1 MPAAPGRSP
10 APEGSPQGSTP
21 AASRP
26 VLVTRPA
33 GRGEHLV
40 QLLAEA
46 GLLAEHVPLTHLVP
60 TRSAELETARA
71 ELAAGVFTH
80 LVVTSRTAAE
90 CLADG
95 GATTVPEGSA
105 VAVPEGTEVVAVGEG
120 TAAALARIGIRTT
133 LVAEGSGAA
142 LVAAMPPAASGALV
156 LFPASAAASRTVPEG
171 LRDKGYRVREVE
183 SYRPAPLEAPPAVSA
198 GLPSGRY
205 AAVVLTSPMIAR
217 HAAELGVHPSTAI
230 VTIGEPTSDAART
243 AGLSPTRQAAEPSDE
258 ALVAAVLAAL
268 AAPEAPAALAPEGSS
283 APASGGSPATGRAA
297 SSAAPSQS
305 PSALPPKE
313 TR

>member
-1 MPAAPGRSP
+1 MSAVPGRSP
-10 APEGSPQGSTP
+10 APEGSPPGIPP
-21 AASRP
+21 AAPRP

-40 QLLAEA
+40 HLLAQA
-46 GLLAEHVPLTHLVP
+46 GLHAEHVPLTHLVP

-90 CLADG
+90 CLADD
-95 GATTVPEGSA
+95 GATP
-105 VAVPEGTEVVAVGEG
+105 VPEGTEVVAVGEG
-120 TAAALARIGIRTT
+120 TAAALARVGIRATR
-133 LVAEGSGAA
+133 VADGSGAA
-142 LVAAMPPAASGALV
+142 LVAAMPPAAPGAAV
-156 LFPASAAASRTVPEG
+156 LFPASAAAARTVPEG

-183 SYRPAPLEAPPAVSA
+183 AYRPAPLEAPPAVSA

-205 AAVVLTSPMIAR
+205 AAIVLTSPMIAR

-230 VTIGEPTSDAART
+230 VTIGEPTSAAART
-243 AGLSPTRQAAEPSDE
+243 AGLAPACQAAEPSDE
-258 ALVAAVLAAL
+258 ALVAAVRAAL
-268 AAPEAPAALAPEGSS
+268 DAPSATAPDGP
-283 APASGGSPATGRAA
+283 
-297 SSAAPSQS
+297 SAAPSPS

-313 TR
+313 SR

>member
-1 MPAAPGRSP
+1 MSAVPGRSP
-10 APEGSPQGSTP
+10 APEGSPPGIPP
-21 AASRP
+21 AAPRP

-40 QLLAEA
+40 HLLAQA
-46 GLLAEHVPLTHLVP
+46 GLHAEHVPLTHLVP

-90 CLADG
+90 CLADD
-95 GATTVPEGSA
+95 GATP
-105 VAVPEGTEVVAVGEG
+105 VPEGTEVVAVGEG
-120 TAAALARIGIRTT
+120 TAAALARVGIRATR
-133 LVAEGSGAA
+133 VADGSGAA
-142 LVAAMPPAASGALV
+142 LVAAMPPAAPGAAV
-156 LFPASAAASRTVPEG
+156 LFPASAAAARTVPEG

-183 SYRPAPLEAPPAVSA
+183 AYRPAPLEAPPTVSA

-205 AAVVLTSPMIAR
+205 AAIVLTSPMIAR

-230 VTIGEPTSDAART
+230 VTIGEPTSAAART
-243 AGLSPTRQAAEPSDE
+243 AGLAPACQAAEPSDE
-258 ALVAAVLAAL
+258 ALVAAVRAAL
-268 AAPEAPAALAPEGSS
+268 DAPSATAPDGP
-283 APASGGSPATGRAA
+283 
-297 SSAAPSQS
+297 SAAPSPS

>member
-1 MPAAPGRSP
+1 MSAVPGRSP
-10 APEGSPQGSTP
+10 APEGSPPGIPP
-21 AASRP
+21 AAPRP

-40 QLLAEA
+40 HLLAQA
-46 GLLAEHVPLTHLVP
+46 GLHAEHVPLTHLVP

-90 CLADG
+90 CLADD
-95 GATTVPEGSA
+95 GATP
-105 VAVPEGTEVVAVGEG
+105 VPEGTEVVAVGEG
-120 TAAALARIGIRTT
+120 TAAALARVGIRAPR
-133 LVAEGSGAA
+133 VADGSGAA
-142 LVAAMPPAASGALV
+142 LVAAMPPAAPGAAV
-156 LFPASAAASRTVPEG
+156 LFPASAAAARTVPEG

-183 SYRPAPLEAPPAVSA
+183 AYRPAPLEAPPAVSA

-205 AAVVLTSPMIAR
+205 AAIVLTSPMIAR

-230 VTIGEPTSDAART
+230 VTIGEPTSAAART
-243 AGLSPTRQAAEPSDE
+243 AGLAPACQAAEPSDE
-258 ALVAAVLAAL
+258 ALVAAVRAAL
-268 AAPEAPAALAPEGSS
+268 DAPSATAPDGP
-283 APASGGSPATGRAA
+283 
-297 SSAAPSQS
+297 SAAPSPS

-313 TR
+313 SR

>member
-1 MPAAPGRSP
+1 MSAVPGRSP
-10 APEGSPQGSTP
+10 APEGSPPGVPP
-21 AASRP
+21 AAPRP

-40 QLLAEA
+40 HLLAQA
-46 GLLAEHVPLTHLVP
+46 GLNAEHVPLTHLVP

-90 CLADG
+90 CLADD
-95 GATTVPEGSA
+95 GATP
-105 VAVPEGTEVVAVGEG
+105 VPEGTEVVAVGEG
-120 TAAALARIGIRTT
+120 TAAALARVGIRATR
-133 LVAEGSGAA
+133 VADGSGAA
-142 LVAAMPPAASGALV
+142 LVAAMPPAAPGAAV
-156 LFPASAAASRTVPEG
+156 LFPASAAAARTVPEG

-183 SYRPAPLEAPPAVSA
+183 AYRPAPLEAPPAVSA

-205 AAVVLTSPMIAR
+205 AAIVLTSPMIAR

-230 VTIGEPTSDAART
+230 VTIGEPTSAAART
-243 AGLSPTRQAAEPSDE
+243 AGLAPACQAAEPSDE
-258 ALVAAVLAAL
+258 ALVAAVRAAL
-268 AAPEAPAALAPEGSS
+268 DAPSATAPDGP
-283 APASGGSPATGRAA
+283 
-297 SSAAPSQS
+297 SAAPSPS

-313 TR
+313 SR

>member
-1 MPAAPGRSP
+1 MSAVPGRSP
-10 APEGSPQGSTP
+10 APEGSPPGIPP
-21 AASRP
+21 AAPRP

-40 QLLAEA
+40 HLLAQA
-46 GLLAEHVPLTHLVP
+46 GLHAEHVPLTHLVP

-90 CLADG
+90 CLADD
-95 GATTVPEGSA
+95 GATP
-105 VAVPEGTEVVAVGEG
+105 VPEGTEVVAVGEG
-120 TAAALARIGIRTT
+120 TAAALARVGIRATR
-133 LVAEGSGAA
+133 VADGSGAA
-142 LVAAMPPAASGALV
+142 LVAAMPPAAPGAAV
-156 LFPASAAASRTVPEG
+156 LFPASAAAARTVPEG

-183 SYRPAPLEAPPAVSA
+183 AYRPAPLEAPPAVSA

-205 AAVVLTSPMIAR
+205 AAIVLTSPMIAR

-230 VTIGEPTSDAART
+230 VTIGEPTSAAART
-243 AGLSPTRQAAEPSDE
+243 AGLVPARQAAEPSDE

-268 AAPEAPAALAPEGSS
+268 DAPDAP
-283 APASGGSPATGRAA
+283 
-297 SSAAPSQS
+297 SAAPSPS

>member
-1 MPAAPGRSP
+1 MSAVPGRSP
-10 APEGSPQGSTP
+10 APEGSPPGIPP
-21 AASRP
+21 AAPRP

-40 QLLAEA
+40 HLLAQA
-46 GLLAEHVPLTHLVP
+46 GLHAEHVPLTHLVP

-71 ELAAGVFTH
+71 ELAVGVFTH

-95 GATTVPEGSA
+95 GATP
-105 VAVPEGTEVVAVGEG
+105 VPEGTEVVAVGEG
-120 TAAALARIGIRTT
+120 TAAALARVGIRATR
-133 LVAEGSGAA
+133 VADGSGAA
-142 LVAAMPPAASGALV
+142 LVAAMPPAAPGAAV
-156 LFPASAAASRTVPEG
+156 LFPASAAAARTVPEG

-183 SYRPAPLEAPPAVSA
+183 AYRPAPLEAPPAVSA

-205 AAVVLTSPMIAR
+205 AAIVLTSPMIAR

-230 VTIGEPTSDAART
+230 VTIGEPTSAAART
-243 AGLSPTRQAAEPSDE
+243 AGLAPACQAAEPSDE
-258 ALVAAVLAAL
+258 ALVAAVRAAL
-268 AAPEAPAALAPEGSS
+268 DAPSATAPDGP
-283 APASGGSPATGRAA
+283 
-297 SSAAPSQS
+297 SAAPSPS

-313 TR
+313 SR

>member
-1 MPAAPGRSP
+1 MSAVPGRSP
-10 APEGSPQGSTP
+10 APEGSPPGIPP
-21 AASRP
+21 AAPRP

-40 QLLAEA
+40 HLLAQA
-46 GLLAEHVPLTHLVP
+46 GLHAEHVPLTHLVP

-95 GATTVPEGSA
+95 GATP
-105 VAVPEGTEVVAVGEG
+105 VPEGTEVVAVGEG
-120 TAAALARIGIRTT
+120 TAAALARVGIRATR
-133 LVAEGSGAA
+133 VADGSGAA
-142 LVAAMPPAASGALV
+142 LVAAMPPAAPGAAV
-156 LFPASAAASRTVPEG
+156 LFPASAAAARTVPEG

-183 SYRPAPLEAPPAVSA
+183 AYRPAPLEAPPTVSA

-205 AAVVLTSPMIAR
+205 AAIVLTSPMIAR

-230 VTIGEPTSDAART
+230 VTIGEPTSAAART
-243 AGLSPTRQAAEPSDE
+243 AGLAPACQAAEPSDE
-258 ALVAAVLAAL
+258 ALVAAVRAAL
-268 AAPEAPAALAPEGSS
+268 DAPSATAPDGP
-283 APASGGSPATGRAA
+283 
-297 SSAAPSQS
+297 SAAPSPS

-313 TR
+313 SR

>member
-1 MPAAPGRSP
+1 MPAVPGRSP
-10 APEGSPQGSTP
+10 APEGSPPGSPP
-21 AASRP
+21 AAPRP

-40 QLLAEA
+40 HLLAQA
-46 GLLAEHVPLTHLVP
+46 GLHAEHVPLTHLVP

-71 ELAAGVFTH
+71 ELAVGVFTH

-95 GATTVPEGSA
+95 GATP
-105 VAVPEGTEVVAVGEG
+105 VPEGTEVVAVGEG
-120 TAAALARIGIRTT
+120 TAAALARVGIRATR
-133 LVAEGSGAA
+133 VADGSGAA
-142 LVAAMPPAASGALV
+142 LVAAMPPAAPGAAV
-156 LFPASAAASRTVPEG
+156 LFPASAAAARTVPEG

-183 SYRPAPLEAPPAVSA
+183 AYRPAPLEAPPAVSA

-205 AAVVLTSPMIAR
+205 AAIVLTSPMIAR

-230 VTIGEPTSDAART
+230 VTIGEPTSAAART
-243 AGLSPTRQAAEPSDE
+243 AGLAPACQAAEPSDE
-258 ALVAAVLAAL
+258 ALVAAVRAAL
-268 AAPEAPAALAPEGSS
+268 DAPSATAPDGP
-283 APASGGSPATGRAA
+283 
-297 SSAAPSQS
+297 SAAPSPS

-313 TR
+313 SR

>member
-40 QLLAEA
+40 HLLAQA
-46 GLLAEHVPLTHLVP
+46 GLHAEHVPLTHLVP
-60 TRSAELETARA
+60 TRSAELETALA
-71 ELAAGVFTH
+71 ELAVGVFTH

-95 GATTVPEGSA
+95 GATP
-105 VAVPEGTEVVAVGEG
+105 VPEGTEVVAVGEG
-120 TAAALARIGIRTT
+120 TAAALARVGIRATR
-133 LVAEGSGAA
+133 VADGSGAA
-142 LVAAMPPAASGALV
+142 LVAAMPPAAPGAAV
-156 LFPASAAASRTVPEG
+156 LFPASAAAARTVPEG

-183 SYRPAPLEAPPAVSA
+183 AYRPAPLEAPPAVSA

-205 AAVVLTSPMIAR
+205 AAIVLTSPMIAR

-230 VTIGEPTSDAART
+230 VTIGEPTSAAART
-243 AGLSPTRQAAEPSDE
+243 AGLAPACQAAEPSDE
-258 ALVAAVLAAL
+258 ALVAAVRAAL
-268 AAPEAPAALAPEGSS
+268 DAPSATAPDGP
-283 APASGGSPATGRAA
+283 
-297 SSAAPSQS
+297 SAAPSPS

-313 TR
+313 SR

>member
-1 MPAAPGRSP
+1 MSAVPGRSP
-10 APEGSPQGSTP
+10 APEGSPPGIPP
-21 AASRP
+21 AAPRP

-40 QLLAEA
+40 HLLAQA
-46 GLLAEHVPLTHLVP
+46 GLHAEHVPLTHLVP

-95 GATTVPEGSA
+95 GATP
-105 VAVPEGTEVVAVGEG
+105 VPEGTEVVAVGEG
-120 TAAALARIGIRTT
+120 TAAALARVGIRATR
-133 LVAEGSGAA
+133 VADGSGAA
-142 LVAAMPPAASGALV
+142 LVAAMPPAAPGAAV
-156 LFPASAAASRTVPEG
+156 LFPASAAAARTVPEG

-183 SYRPAPLEAPPAVSA
+183 AYRPAPLEAPPAVSA

-205 AAVVLTSPMIAR
+205 AAIVLTSPMIAR

-230 VTIGEPTSDAART
+230 VTIGEPTSAAART
-243 AGLSPTRQAAEPSDE
+243 AGLAPACQAAEPSDE
-258 ALVAAVLAAL
+258 ALVAAVRAAL
-268 AAPEAPAALAPEGSS
+268 DAPSATAPDGP
-283 APASGGSPATGRAA
+283 
-297 SSAAPSQS
+297 SAAPSPS

-313 TR
+313 SR

>member
-1 MPAAPGRSP
+1 MSAVPGRSP
-10 APEGSPQGSTP
+10 APEGSPPGIPP
-21 AASRP
+21 AAPRP

-40 QLLAEA
+40 HLLAQA
-46 GLLAEHVPLTHLVP
+46 GLHAEHVPLTHLVP

-95 GATTVPEGSA
+95 GATP
-105 VAVPEGTEVVAVGEG
+105 VPEGTEVVAVGEG
-120 TAAALARIGIRTT
+120 TAAALARVGIRATR
-133 LVAEGSGAA
+133 VADGSGAA
-142 LVAAMPPAASGALV
+142 LVAAMPPAAPGAAV
-156 LFPASAAASRTVPEG
+156 LFPASAAAARTVPEG

-183 SYRPAPLEAPPAVSA
+183 AYRPASLEAPPTVSA

-205 AAVVLTSPMIAR
+205 AAIVLTSPMIAR

-230 VTIGEPTSDAART
+230 VTIGEPTSAAART
-243 AGLSPTRQAAEPSDE
+243 AGLAPACQAAEPSDE
-258 ALVAAVLAAL
+258 ALVAAVRAAL
-268 AAPEAPAALAPEGSS
+268 DAPSATAPDGP
-283 APASGGSPATGRAA
+283 
-297 SSAAPSQS
+297 SAAPSPS

-313 TR
+313 SR

>member
-1 MPAAPGRSP
+1 MSAVPGRSP
-10 APEGSPQGSTP
+10 APEGSPPGIPP
-21 AASRP
+21 AAPRP

-40 QLLAEA
+40 HLLAQA
-46 GLLAEHVPLTHLVP
+46 GLHAEHVPLTHLVP

-95 GATTVPEGSA
+95 DAAAGEPAGGAT
-105 VAVPEGTEVVAVGEG
+105 AVPEGTEVVALGEG
-120 TAAALARIGIRTT
+120 TAASLARIGIRATR
-133 LVAEGSGAA
+133 VADGSGAA
-142 LVAAMPPAASGALV
+142 LVAAMPPAAPGAAV

-171 LRDKGYRVREVE
+171 LRGKGYRVREVE
-183 SYRPAPLEAPPAVSA
+183 AYRPASLEAPPTVSA
-198 GLPSGRY
+198 GLPTGRY
-205 AAVVLTSPMIAR
+205 AAIVLTSPMIAR

-230 VTIGEPTSDAART
+230 VTIGEPTSAAART
-243 AGLSPTRQAAEPSDE
+243 AGLAPACQAAEPSDE
-258 ALVAAVLAAL
+258 ALVAAVRAAL
-268 AAPEAPAALAPEGSS
+268 DAPSATAPDGP
-283 APASGGSPATGRAA
+283 
-297 SSAAPSQS
+297 SAAPSPS

-313 TR
+313 SR

>member
-1 MPAAPGRSP
+1 MSAVPGRSP
-10 APEGSPQGSTP
+10 APEGSPPGIPP
-21 AASRP
+21 AAPRP

-40 QLLAEA
+40 HLLAQA
-46 GLLAEHVPLTHLVP
+46 GLHAEHVPLTHLVP

-95 GATTVPEGSA
+95 GATP
-105 VAVPEGTEVVAVGEG
+105 VPEGTEVVAVGEG
-120 TAAALARIGIRTT
+120 TAAALARVGIRATR
-133 LVAEGSGAA
+133 VADGSGAA
-142 LVAAMPPAASGALV
+142 LVAAMPPAAPGAAV
-156 LFPASAAASRTVPEG
+156 LFPASAAAARTVPEG

-183 SYRPAPLEAPPAVSA
+183 AYRPAPLEAPPAVSA

-205 AAVVLTSPMIAR
+205 AAIVLTSPMIAR

-230 VTIGEPTSDAART
+230 VTIGEPTSAAART
-243 AGLSPTRQAAEPSDE
+243 AGLAPACQAAEPSDE
-258 ALVAAVLAAL
+258 ALVAAVRAAL
-268 AAPEAPAALAPEGSS
+268 DAPSATAPDGP
-283 APASGGSPATGRAA
+283 
-297 SSAAPSQS
+297 SAAPSPS
-305 PSALPPKE
+305 PSTLPPKE
-313 TR
+313 SR

>member
-1 MPAAPGRSP
+1 MSAVPGRSP
-10 APEGSPQGSTP
+10 APEGSPPGIPP
-21 AASRP
+21 AAPRP

-40 QLLAEA
+40 HLLAQA
-46 GLLAEHVPLTHLVP
+46 GLHAEHVPLTHLVP

-90 CLADG
+90 CLADD
-95 GATTVPEGSA
+95 GATP
-105 VAVPEGTEVVAVGEG
+105 VPEGTEVVAVGEG
-120 TAAALARIGIRTT
+120 TAAALARVGIRATR
-133 LVAEGSGAA
+133 VADGSGAA
-142 LVAAMPPAASGALV
+142 LVAAMPPAAPGAAV

-171 LRDKGYRVREVE
+171 LRGKGYRVREVE
-183 SYRPAPLEAPPAVSA
+183 AYRPAPLEAPPAVSA

-205 AAVVLTSPMIAR
+205 AAIVLTSPMIAR

-230 VTIGEPTSDAART
+230 VTIGEPTSAAART
-243 AGLSPTRQAAEPSDE
+243 AGLAPACQAAEPSDE
-258 ALVAAVLAAL
+258 ALVAAVRAAL
-268 AAPEAPAALAPEGSS
+268 DAPSATAPDGP
-283 APASGGSPATGRAA
+283 
-297 SSAAPSQS
+297 SAAPSPS

-313 TR
+313 SR

>member
-1 MPAAPGRSP
+1 MSAVPGRSP
-10 APEGSPQGSTP
+10 APEGSPPGVPP
-21 AASRP
+21 AAPRP

-40 QLLAEA
+40 HLLAQA
-46 GLLAEHVPLTHLVP
+46 GLHAEHVPLTHLVP

-90 CLADG
+90 CLADD
-95 GATTVPEGSA
+95 GATP
-105 VAVPEGTEVVAVGEG
+105 VPEGTEVVAVGEG
-120 TAAALARIGIRTT
+120 TAAALARVGIRATR
-133 LVAEGSGAA
+133 VADGSGAA
-142 LVAAMPPAASGALV
+142 LVAAMPPAAPGAAV
-156 LFPASAAASRTVPEG
+156 LFPASAAAARTVPEG

-183 SYRPAPLEAPPAVSA
+183 AYRPAPLEAPPAVSA

-205 AAVVLTSPMIAR
+205 AAIVLTSPMIAR

-230 VTIGEPTSDAART
+230 VTIGEPTSAAART
-243 AGLSPTRQAAEPSDE
+243 AGLAPACQAAEPSDE
-258 ALVAAVLAAL
+258 ALVAAVRAAL
-268 AAPEAPAALAPEGSS
+268 DAPSATAPDGP
-283 APASGGSPATGRAA
+283 
-297 SSAAPSQS
+297 SAAPSPS

-313 TR
+313 SR

>member
-1 MPAAPGRSP
+1 MSAVPGRSP
-10 APEGSPQGSTP
+10 APEGSPPGIPP
-21 AASRP
+21 AAPRP

-40 QLLAEA
+40 HLLAQA
-46 GLLAEHVPLTHLVP
+46 GLHAEHVPLTHLVP

-95 GATTVPEGSA
+95 GATP
-105 VAVPEGTEVVAVGEG
+105 VPEGTEVVAVGEG
-120 TAAALARIGIRTT
+120 TAAALARVGIRATR
-133 LVAEGSGAA
+133 VADGSGAA
-142 LVAAMPPAASGALV
+142 LVAAMPPAAPGAAV
-156 LFPASAAASRTVPEG
+156 LFPASAAAARTVPEG

-183 SYRPAPLEAPPAVSA
+183 AYRPAPLEAPPAVSA

-205 AAVVLTSPMIAR
+205 AAIVLTSPMIAR

-230 VTIGEPTSDAART
+230 VTIGEPTSAAART
-243 AGLSPTRQAAEPSDE
+243 AGLAPACQAAEPSDE
-258 ALVAAVLAAL
+258 ALVAAVRAAL
-268 AAPEAPAALAPEGSS
+268 DAPSATAPDGP
-283 APASGGSPATGRAA
+283 
-297 SSAAPSQS
+297 SAAPSPS

>member
-1 MPAAPGRSP
+1 MSAVPGRSP
-10 APEGSPQGSTP
+10 APEGSPPGIPP
-21 AASRP
+21 AAPRP

-40 QLLAEA
+40 HLLAQA
-46 GLLAEHVPLTHLVP
+46 GLHAEHVPLTHLVP

-90 CLADG
+90 CLADD
-95 GATTVPEGSA
+95 GATP
-105 VAVPEGTEVVAVGEG
+105 VPEGTEVVAVGEG
-120 TAAALARIGIRTT
+120 TAAALARVGIRATR
-133 LVAEGSGAA
+133 VADGSGAA
-142 LVAAMPPAASGALV
+142 LVAAMPPAAPGAAV
-156 LFPASAAASRTVPEG
+156 LFPASAAAARTVPEG

-183 SYRPAPLEAPPAVSA
+183 AYRPAPLEAPPAVSA

-205 AAVVLTSPMIAR
+205 AAIVLTSPMIAR

-230 VTIGEPTSDAART
+230 VTIGEPTSAAART
-243 AGLSPTRQAAEPSDE
+243 AGLAPACQAAEPSDE
-258 ALVAAVLAAL
+258 ALVAAVRAAL
-268 AAPEAPAALAPEGSS
+268 DAPSATAPDGP
-283 APASGGSPATGRAA
+283 
-297 SSAAPSQS
+297 SAAPSPS

-313 TR
+313 AP